1 VALGRHW
8 QAAPQQLQQSSRLAA
23 HYSGTCAA
31 RRALER
37 ESGGAREQAG
47 MNAAFLA
54 DAYTGS
60 SSSAGALLS
69 RVKAEPQPV
78 EADGGAD
85 EGSSGSSDDDAA
97 PDRSDVLAAQ
107 SEKLY
112 LVKSYLQSLPGH
124 PFVSFAHVAE
134 QLGVDLHVQE
144 DVLERLKENDRID
157 VDTVG
162 ARLKFNPRLDIRDLA
177 SLLAALDKNPDGLQL
192 SEVIECGPKDIGEAV
207 ERAVVSGAVIAVR
220 NRGTSNATTNI
231 VLFPR
236 GPVFLVPIGSG
247 RLQLDGAEEQGGGAR
262 DTGSRKRYKLNT
274 GTDVRS
280 EVRRGDV
287 LVVGRQGAEA
297 LAERDLPAIERNC
310 VRVSLD
316 LAGTRNEADLA
327 QIMDHLSRLP
337 TPYSRSS
344 QVDPLPPKGGAD
356 YRRALTD
363 SKVPLMPAFAGDASG
378 EVSVFKHGCTND
390 LREVW
395 RSVCKRYQYRP
406 QDSATVNRLLA
417 EEGLASGA
425 WIDMGANVSGLKRKQ
440 VVKKKKRQGR
450 KVTNL
455 TNAHL
460 EEA

>member
-1 VALGRHW
+1 
-8 QAAPQQLQQSSRLAA
+8 
-23 HYSGTCAA
+23 
-31 RRALER
+31 
-37 ESGGAREQAG
+37 
-47 MNAAFLA
+47 MDAAFLA
-54 DAYTGS
+54 DAYAGS
-60 SSSAGALLS
+60 A
-69 RVKAEPQPV
+69 RVKTEPQPL

-85 EGSSGSSDDDAA
+85 EDSSGSSDDDAA

-124 PFVSFAHVAE
+124 PFVSFAQVAE

-162 ARLKFNPRLDIRDLA
+162 ARLKFNPRLDIRDLS

-220 NRGTSNATTNI
+220 NRGTSNVTTNI

-247 RLQLDGAEEQGGGAR
+247 RLQLDGEEQSGGAR
-262 DTGSRKRYKLNT
+262 DAGSRKRYKLST
-274 GTDVRS
+274 DTDVRS

-287 LVVGRQGAEA
+287 LVIGRQGAEA

-316 LAGTRNEADLA
+316 LAGTRNDADLG

-337 TPYSRSS
+337 TPYSRESL
-344 QVDPLPPKGGAD
+344 VDPLPPKGGAD
-356 YRRALTD
+356 YRRAFLD
-363 SKVPLMPAFAGDASG
+363 SKIPLMPAFAGDATG
-378 EVSVFKHGCTND
+378 EAPVFKHGCTND

-460 EEA
+460 EET